1 MKVKCKQSR
10 GYIINRNVLIILIGL
25 NVILLITALSTNNN
39 ALGQTTCSII
49 MALLGALV
57 LVEQAHSAKLRQEK
71 ALMSL
76 SQAEQ
81 ENRHLKQQAQI
92 KQQKYN
98 AEVKR
103 LISALAIAEV

>member
-1 MKVKCKQSR
+1 MKAKCKQSVR
-10 GYIINRNVLIILIGL
+10 YIINSKVLIILIGL
-25 NVILLITALSTNNN
+25 NVILLITALGTNNN
-39 ALGQTTCSII
+39 NLVQTTCSTII
-49 MALLGALV
+49 ALLGALV
-57 LVEQAHSAKLRQEK
+57 LVEQAHGAKLRQEK

-76 SQAEQ
+76 NQVKQ

-103 LISALAIAEV
+103 LISALSIAKV

>member
-1 MKVKCKQSR
+1 MKVKNKQLVGYVINSR
-10 GYIINRNVLIILIGL
+10 VLIILIGL
-25 NVILLITALSTNNN
+25 NIILLITALSTNNN

-57 LVEQAHSAKLRQEK
+57 LVEQAHSAKSRQEK

-103 LISALAIAEV
+103 LISALAIAKV

>member
-1 MKVKCKQSR
+1 MKTKCKR
-10 GYIINRNVLIILIGL
+10 PIGYVINSKVLIILIGL
-25 NVILLITALSTNNN
+25 NVILLITALGTNNN
-39 ALGQTTCSII
+39 NLVQTTCSTII
-49 MALLGALV
+49 ALLGALV
-57 LVEQAHSAKLRQEK
+57 LVEQAHGAKLRQEK

-76 SQAEQ
+76 NQVEQ

-103 LISALAIAEV
+103 LISALSIAKV

>member
-1 MKVKCKQSR
+1 MKVKCKQLV
-10 GYIINRNVLIILIGL
+10 GYVINRDVLIILIGI

-39 ALGQTTCSII
+39 NLVQTTCSTMI
-49 MALLGALV
+49 ALLGALV
-57 LVEQAHSAKLRQEK
+57 LVEQAHGTKLRKEK

-81 ENRHLKQQAQI
+81 ENRYLKQQAQI
-92 KQQKYN
+92 KQQKYD

-103 LISALAIAEV
+103 LISAFSIAKV

>member
-1 MKVKCKQSR
+1 MKAKYKQVV
-10 GYIINRNVLIILIGL
+10 GYVINRDILIILIGL

-76 SQAEQ
+76 NQVKQ

-92 KQQKYN
+92 KQQKYD
-98 AEVKR
+98 AEVKC
-103 LISALAIAEV
+103 LISALSIAKV